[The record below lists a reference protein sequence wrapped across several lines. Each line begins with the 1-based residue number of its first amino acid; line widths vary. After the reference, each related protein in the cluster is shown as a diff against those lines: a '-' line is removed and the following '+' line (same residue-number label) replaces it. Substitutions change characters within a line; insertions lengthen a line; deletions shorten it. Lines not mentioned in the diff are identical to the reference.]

1 MVYTMLP
8 KVAIVGRPNVGK
20 STLFNRII
28 GSRLSIT
35 DDQPGVTRDRIYAKA
50 SWLSKEFFLIDTGGI
65 ELGDAPFLTEIKAQ
79 AEIAME
85 EADVI
90 IFLTDCRNGVT
101 TDDTYIAKLLY
112 QTNKPV
118 ILAVNKVDDQ
128 KFKENIYEF
137 YALGFGDPIAVSSS
151 HGIGTGNLLD
161 QVISFFPTKKEE
173 YKDKAIHFSLVGR
186 PNVGKSSLTN
196 CLLNDNRVIVSPI
209 AGTTRDTID
218 TRFKAYNQEFVVI
231 DTAGLKKR
239 GKVYE
244 NVEKY
249 SVIRSVD
256 AIGRSDIVLLV
267 LDASTGILEQDTHV
281 GQYIEEMNRP
291 CIIVVNKWD
300 LVDKDSKT
308 MQHFTED
315 VRKAFKY
322 LDYAPIIFLSALDN
336 KRVHT
341 LFPAILQAYDAQQ
354 RRIST
359 SVLNDVINDAV
370 AMFPPSE
377 FNGGKIKIYYS
388 SQVGI
393 NPPTFAFFVNEP
405 KYLHFSYHRYLENQ
419 IRKNFDF
426 FGTPIKFEF
435 RKRD

>member
-322 LDYAPIIFLSALDN
+322 LDYAPIVFLSALDN

-359 SVLNDVINDAV
+359 SVLNDVINDAA

>member
-1 MVYTMLP
+1 MLP

-28 GSRLSIT
+28 GERLSIT
-35 DDQPGVTRDRIYAKA
+35 DNQPGVTRDRIYAKG
-50 SWLSKEFFLIDTGGI
+50 SWLSKEFSLIDTGGI
-65 ELGDAPFLTEIKAQ
+65 ELGDAPFLTEIKTQ

-90 IFLTDCRNGVT
+90 VFVVDCRSGVT
-101 TDDTYIAKLLY
+101 DNDTYIAKILY
-112 QTNKPV
+112 KTNKPV
-118 ILAVNKVDDQ
+118 LLAVNKVDDQ
-128 KFKENIYEF
+128 KFRDNIYEF
-137 YALGFGDPIAVSSS
+137 YALGFGDPIPISSS

-161 QVISFFPTKKEE
+161 QIIENLPKKTEE
-173 YKDKAIHFSLVGR
+173 VKDDAIKFCLIGR

-218 TRFKAYNQEFVVI
+218 TRFKVDGKNYVVI
-231 DTAGLKKR
+231 DTAGLRKK
-239 GKVYE
+239 GKIYE
-244 NVEKY
+244 NIEKY
-249 SVIRSVD
+249 SIIRTVD
-256 AIGRSDIVLLV
+256 AIGRSDVVLLV
-267 LDASTGILEQDTHV
+267 LDADTGIQEQDTHV
-281 GQYIEEMNRP
+281 GQYIEEYRRP

-300 LVDKDSKT
+300 LIEKDSKT
-308 MQHFTED
+308 MQKFTDE
-315 VRKAFKY
+315 VRKNFKY
-322 LDYAPIIFLSALDN
+322 LDHAPIVFLSALEN

-341 LFPAILQAYDAQQ
+341 LFPAIQQAYEANH

-359 SVLNDVINDAV
+359 SVLNDVIADAC

-388 SQVGI
+388 SQVGVE
-393 NPPTFAFFVNEP
+393 PPTFAFFVNEP
-405 KYLHFSYHRYLENQ
+405 SYLHFSYYRYLENQ

>member
-1 MVYTMLP
+1 MLP

-28 GSRLSIT
+28 GERLSIT
-35 DDQPGVTRDRIYAKA
+35 DDQPGVTRDRIYAKG
-50 SWLSKEFFLIDTGGI
+50 SWLSKEFFIIDTGGI
-65 ELGDAPFLTEIKAQ
+65 ELGDAPFLTEIRAQ

-90 IFLTDCRNGVT
+90 VFLTDCRSGIT
-101 TDDTYIAKLLY
+101 EDDSFIAKLLY
-112 QTNKPV
+112 RTSKPV

-128 KFKENIYEF
+128 KFKDNIYEF
-137 YALGFGDPIAVSSS
+137 YALGFGDPIPVSSS

-161 QVISFFPTKKEE
+161 QIIEKFPAKELKEE
-173 YKDKAIHFSLVGR
+173 DDAIRFSLIGR

-196 CLLNDNRVIVSPI
+196 CLLRDNRVIVSPI

-218 TRFKAYNQEFVVI
+218 TKFKVDGKEYIVI
-231 DTAGLKKR
+231 DTAGLRKR
-239 GKVYE
+239 GKIYE

-249 SVIRSVD
+249 SIIRSLD
-256 AIGRSDIVLLV
+256 AIGRSDVVLLV

-281 GQYIEEMNRP
+281 GQYIEEYRRP

-300 LVDKDSKT
+300 LVEKDSKP
-308 MQHFTED
+308 MQKFTED
-315 VRKAFKY
+315 IRKSFKY
-322 LDYAPIIFLSALDN
+322 LDYAPIVFLSAIEN

-341 LFPAILQAYDAQQ
+341 LFPSIEQAYEANH
-354 RRIST
+354 RRIAT
-359 SVLNDVINDAV
+359 SVLNDVVNDAV

-377 FNGGKIKIYYS
+377 FNGGKIKFYYS
-388 SQVGI
+388 SQVGVE
-393 NPPTFAFFVNEP
+393 PPTFAFFVNEP